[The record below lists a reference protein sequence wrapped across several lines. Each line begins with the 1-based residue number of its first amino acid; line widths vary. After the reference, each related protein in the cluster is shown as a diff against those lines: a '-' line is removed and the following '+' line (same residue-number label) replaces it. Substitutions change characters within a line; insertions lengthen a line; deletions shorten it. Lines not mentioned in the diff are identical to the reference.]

1 MSTPATKS
9 RTRPANA
16 AVPPE
21 PAAICFGPRVAFSAS
36 TASGSEALPQRILIA
51 KWGENEGR
59 TSGAKLKVNEITAAA
74 LPRVMDRLGLDLVP
88 LDFEHQSHKG
98 HANYVPPPQLDVA
111 GHGTVEVV
119 PGEGIYFN
127 VRGYTPMGQAK
138 AVNYPDVSG
147 VFIPDAAG
155 NVLAVSSVALTL
167 QGDIQGAHFSQAQA
181 FSAWLALHTGQ
192 PTAAITMDETLMG
205 QLRELL
211 DLSDESSVKDVSEAL
226 EEVLAAQRKPAAPK
240 PDGKAAKE
248 ASEVNTPPAP
258 EVKDP
263 TTQPENT
270 MSKETTPAPAAA
282 PSGGSLEQKLD
293 RVIDLLSSQ
302 HSAAQAASAAA
313 AHNTAVDAVFASA
326 THAGKVI
333 PAALKRKDDKGQYV
347 FAAAD
352 VEAVLTDLPSGQV
365 PTEHKTPETVMAGV
379 SATASQPA
387 EDFVRVSLGIDP
399 DAWKKGGIPCSAART
414 SAKAVVA

>member
-1 MSTPATKS
+1 
-9 RTRPANA
+9 
-16 AVPPE
+16 
-21 PAAICFGPRVAFSAS
+21 VAFSAS
-36 TASGSEALPQRILIA
+36 AGAGNDALPQRILIA
-51 KWGENEGR
+51 KWGENAGR
-59 TSGAKLKVNEITAAA
+59 TSGAKLKVNEVTAAA

-119 PGEGIYFN
+119 AGEGIYFN
-127 VRGYTPMGQAK
+127 VRSYTPVGQAK

-147 VFIPDAAG
+147 VFIPDAEG

-192 PTAAITMDETLMG
+192 PAAAITMDETLMG

-211 DLSDESSVKDVSEAL
+211 DLSDDSSAKDVSEAL
-226 EEVLAAQRKPAAPK
+226 EEVLAAQRKPVAPK
-240 PDGKAAKE
+240 PDGKAVKE
-248 ASEVNTPPAP
+248 ASEVNESAAP
-258 EVKDP
+258 ETKDP
-263 TTQPENT
+263 TTQPDT
-270 MSKETTPAPAAA
+270 AMSKETTPAPAAA
-282 PSGGSLEQKLD
+282 PASGGSLEQKID
-293 RVIDLLSSQ
+293 KVIDLLSSQ
-302 HSAAQAASAAA
+302 HTAAQAASATA

-326 THAGKVI
+326 TQAGKVI
-333 PAALKRKDDKGQYV
+333 PAGLKRKDDKGQYV

-352 VEAVLTDLPSGQV
+352 VEEVLKELPGGQV
-365 PTEHKTPETVMAGV
+365 PTEHRTPETVMAGV

-414 SAKAVVA
+414 SEKAVVA